1 MKKLYF
7 LLFCLTIAT
16 FSYGQTTVFQ
26 ESFETDGNGSRYTT
40 SQVEFSDGFGDFF
53 GRTNLN
59 ASAEDAADLIVGTFY
74 SLSGTDGDFCFAGMD
89 IDAANAGG
97 SGGGNVH
104 SLLFDDVNITGFSNL
119 SLAILLAE
127 DKDGTNFDWD
137 DDSLFYV
144 EVSIDNSGTFNK
156 VLQVSTADAM
166 GGSNVSQP
174 MIDSDFDG
182 NGDGPEITDTFTEY
196 SAAISSGSV
205 IDIRLVWENL
215 VAGDEDISIDNLRIV
230 DGFAASPNI
239 TAGPDVA
246 DLNYEF
252 NSGPSMEGSFTVEG
266 SDLTD
271 DITVTPPA
279 NFEISTTSGSGF
291 VTTPIVLTQS
301 GGSVASTTIYARLS
315 QGLAVGDY
323 ADDVTVTSSGATDR
337 TVNLSGSVFNPLTNA
352 LRISGVFDVLNNGTP
367 KGIEIEVLS
376 DIADLS
382 VFGVGSAN
390 NGGGTDG
397 EEFTFPAVAA
407 LTGDL
412 LYVIGTG
419 QTADFNTFFGVSLT
433 PYESSAA
440 FINGDD
446 AIELFENGQVID
458 VFGDINTDGTGEPWD
473 YVDGWAYRNVGT
485 GPDGSTFVL
494 ANWTFSGTGQLDGT
508 QNNNS
513 TNPYPSGNLL
523 SIDEGINV
531 DFSIYPN
538 PAESGN
544 VTITLNNNE
553 EANIQV
559 FDVLG
564 KQVINQRLTNNN
576 LDVSQLRSG
585 LYIVKI
591 TQNNASVTKKL
602 VIK

>member
-7 LLFCLTIAT
+7 LLFGILLSCYS
-16 FSYGQTTVFQ
+16 FGQTTVFQ

-59 ASAEDAADLIVGTFY
+59 DTAEDPADLIVGTFY

-89 IDAANAGG
+89 LDAANAAG
-97 SGGGNVH
+97 SGGSATQTVDIAGI
-104 SLLFDDVNITGFSNL
+104 NINGFSNL

-127 DKDGTNFDWD
+127 DDDGTNQDWD
-137 DDSLFYV
+137 ETDNLIIEVQIDGGGYNPIIAV
-144 EVSIDNSGTFNK
+144 EATGASNSEPAIDTN
-156 VLQVSTADAM
+156 
-166 GGSNVSQP
+166 
-174 MIDSDFDG
+174 FDG
-182 NGDGPEITDTFTEY
+182 TGDGTAITSTFQEFVA
-196 SAAISSGSV
+196 SISSGGTL
-205 IDIRLVWENL
+205 DIRLTFTFNS
-215 VAGDEDISIDNLRIV
+215 GDEDIAVDNIRIV

-239 TAGPDVA
+239 TVGPDVA

-252 NSGPSMEGSFTVEG
+252 DAGPSAEGSFTVEG
-266 SDLTD
+266 ADLTD
-271 DITVTPPA
+271 DITVTPPT
-279 NFEISTTSGSGF
+279 NYEISTTSGSGY
-291 VTTPIVLTQS
+291 VSTPIIITQT
-301 GGSVASTTIYARLS
+301 GGTVASTTIYTRLIS
-315 QGLAVGDY
+315 GLAIGNY
-323 ADDVTVTSSGATDR
+323 NEDVLVTSPGATDR
-337 TVNLSGSVFNPLTNA
+337 TVSLSGSVFASLTNA
-352 LRISGVFDVLNNGTP
+352 LRISGVFDVLDGGSP

-382 VFGVGSAN
+382 IFGVGSAN

-397 EEFTFPAVAA
+397 EEFTFPAVPA

-412 LYVIGTG
+412 LYVVGSSQST
-419 QTADFNTFFGVSLT
+419 DFNTFFGVSLT

-458 VFGDINTDGTGEPWD
+458 VFGIIDCDPNASSSPCPEWEYT
-473 YVDGWAYRNVGT
+473 DGWAYRNTGT

-494 ANWTFSGTGQLDGT
+494 TNWSFSGVGQLNGT
-508 QNNNS
+508 LNNNS
-513 TNPYPSGNLL
+513 TSPYPSGNLL
-523 SIDEGINV
+523 SVNQEFNT

-538 PAESGN
+538 PTNTGN
-544 VTITLNNNE
+544 VTITSTNNDVMDV
-553 EANIQV
+553 QV

-564 KQVINQRLTNNN
+564 KQVINQRLTSNN
-576 LDVSQLRSG
+576 LNVSNLKSG

>member
-7 LLFCLTIAT
+7 LLFSLLLLCSLS
-16 FSYGQTTVFQ
+16 FGQTTVFQ

-59 ASAEDAADLIVGTFY
+59 DTAEDAADLIVGNIYT
-74 SLSGTDGDFCFAGMD
+74 LSGTDGDFCFAGMD
-89 IDAANAGG
+89 LDAANATG
-97 SGGGNVH
+97 SGGSATQTLEITGI
-104 SLLFDDVNITGFSNL
+104 NINGFSNL

-127 DKDGTNFDWD
+127 DDDGTNQDWD
-137 DDSLFYV
+137 ETDNLIIEVQVDAGGYTPIIAV
-144 EVSIDNSGTFNK
+144 EGTGASNSEP
-156 VLQVSTADAM
+156 A
-166 GGSNVSQP
+166 
-174 MIDSDFDG
+174 IDSDFDG
-182 NGDGPEITDTFTEY
+182 TGDGTAITSTFQEFVA
-196 SAAISSGSV
+196 SISSGT
-205 IDIRLVWENL
+205 ILDIRLTFTFNS
-215 VAGDEDISIDNLRIV
+215 GDEDIAVDNIRVV

-246 DLNYEF
+246 GLNYEF
-252 NSGPSMEGSFTVEG
+252 NAGPSAEGSFTVEG
-266 SDLTD
+266 ADLTD
-271 DITVTPPA
+271 DITVTPPT
-279 NFEISTTSGSGF
+279 NYEISTTSGSGY
-291 VTTPIVLTQS
+291 VTTPIVLTQT
-301 GGSVASTTIYARLS
+301 GGTVASTTIYTRLIS
-315 QGLAVGDY
+315 GLAIGNY
-323 ADDVTVTSSGATDR
+323 NEDVLVTSPGATDR
-337 TVNLSGSVFNPLTNA
+337 TVSLSGSVFAALTNA
-352 LRISGVFDVLNNGTP
+352 LKISGVFDVLTNGSP

-382 VFGVGSAN
+382 IFGVGSAN

-397 EEFTFPAVAA
+397 EEFTFPAVSA

-412 LYVIGTG
+412 LYIVGSG
-419 QTADFNTFFGVSLT
+419 QSADFNTFFGVSLT

-458 VFGDINTDGTGEPWD
+458 VFGDINVDGTGEPWD

-494 ANWTFSGTGQLDGT
+494 ANWSFSGTGQLDGT
-508 QNNNS
+508 LNNNS
-513 TNPYPSGNLL
+513 TSPYPSGNLL
-523 SIDEGINV
+523 SITEEFIF

-538 PAESGN
+538 PTNTGS
-544 VTITLNNNE
+544 VTITSTTSQ
-553 EANIQV
+553 AIDVQV

-564 KQVINQRLTNNN
+564 KQVINQRITNNN
-576 LDVSQLRSG
+576 LNVSNLKSG
-585 LYIVKI
+585 LYIVRI
-591 TQNNASVTKKL
+591 MQNNASVTKKL

>member
-1 MKKLYF
+1 MKKLYI
-7 LLFCLTIAT
+7 LLFCLTVAT
-16 FSYGQTTVFQ
+16 FTYAQTTVFQ

-59 ASAEDAADLIVGTFY
+59 DSAEDAADLIVGTFY
-74 SLSGTDGDFCFAGMD
+74 TLSSTDGDFCFAGMD
-89 IDAANAGG
+89 LDAANATG
-97 SGGGNVH
+97 SGGNATQT
-104 SLLFDDVNITGFSNL
+104 LDFTGIDIDGFTNL
-119 SLAILLAE
+119 SFAILLAE
-127 DKDGTNFDWD
+127 DDDGGNQDWD
-137 DDSLFYV
+137 DSDNLIIEVQIDGGGYNTILAV
-144 EVSIDNSGTFNK
+144 ESTGASNSEPAIDT
-156 VLQVSTADAM
+156 
-166 GGSNVSQP
+166 
-174 MIDSDFDG
+174 DFDG
-182 NGDGPEITDTFTEY
+182 TGDGQTITSTFQEFVTALSSGTTLDVRLTFTFN
-196 SAAISSGSV
+196 S
-205 IDIRLVWENL
+205 
-215 VAGDEDISIDNLRIV
+215 GDEDIAVDNIRIV

-239 TAGPDVA
+239 TVGSAVS

-252 NSGPSMEGSFTVEG
+252 NSGPSNEGSFTVEG
-266 SDLTD
+266 SDLTG

-291 VTTPIVLTQS
+291 VSTPIVLTES